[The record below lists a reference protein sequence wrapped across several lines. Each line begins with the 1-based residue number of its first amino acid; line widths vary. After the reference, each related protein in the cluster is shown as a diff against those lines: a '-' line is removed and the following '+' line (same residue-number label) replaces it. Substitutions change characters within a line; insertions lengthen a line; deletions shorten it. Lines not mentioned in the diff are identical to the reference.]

1 MDTHREE
8 ILNNSLKTIE
18 VLSEYSAYFKTISLT
33 KIYLHTRVVH
43 MFFVD
48 NEDIDINKLEL
59 FHVQFTDTLTA
70 LLQKVKSKNER
81 IVKMYKNEITV
92 NTEMIEKLRAQI
104 VDPNSFDGQKSSQTQ
119 RVSKSLRNLYTAIYN
134 RDTNYF
140 FKEDLSSFS
149 IEHYKENFFE
159 GNVDILNKLLEYDRA
174 SVYRTHSASVEK
186 MLLVELGKANFQI
199 LFWAGIQ
206 FRNIMAEVYQ
216 INNTEQYFIFIPSR
230 NLFLPIDITI
240 FPSDEWERKMKGKE
254 HTIRVLI
261 KNNLK
266 AETNIKNTMQYLSH
280 EIQDVLNEN
289 YEKISSLDFFASLED
304 ISIETNTLR
313 AMLETKMI

>member
-8 ILNNSLKTIE
+8 ILANSLATIE
-18 VLSEYSAYFKTISLT
+18 GLSEYSAYFKTISLT
-33 KIYLHTRVVH
+33 KIYLHTKVVH
-43 MFFVD
+43 LFFVD
-48 NEDIDINKLEL
+48 NEDLDINKLEL

-81 IVKMYKNEITV
+81 IVKMYRNEITV
-92 NTEMIEKLRAQI
+92 NSEMIEKLRAQI
-104 VDPNSFDGQKSSQTQ
+104 VDPNSFDGQKSRQTQ
-119 RVSKSLRNLYTAIYN
+119 RVSKSLRELYTAIYN
-134 RDTNYF
+134 KDTNYF

-149 IEHYKENFFE
+149 IENYKESFFE
-159 GNVDILNKLLEYDRA
+159 GSVNILNKLLEYDRA

-186 MLLVELGKANFQI
+186 NLLIELGKANFQF

-206 FRNIMAEVYQ
+206 FRSIMAEVYQ
-216 INNTEQYFIFIPSR
+216 INNSEQYFIFIPSR

-240 FPSDEWERKMKGKE
+240 FPCDEWEQKMRGKE

-266 AETNIKNTMQYLSH
+266 AETNIKHTMQYLSH
-280 EIQDVLNEN
+280 EIQDVLNDN

>member
-92 NTEMIEKLRAQI
+92 NTEMIEKLRALI
-104 VDPNSFDGQKSSQTQ
+104 VEPNSFDGQKSSQTQ

-140 FKEDLSSFS
+140 F
-149 IEHYKENFFE
+149 
-159 GNVDILNKLLEYDRA
+159 
-174 SVYRTHSASVEK
+174 
-186 MLLVELGKANFQI
+186 
-199 LFWAGIQ
+199 
-206 FRNIMAEVYQ
+206 
-216 INNTEQYFIFIPSR
+216 
-230 NLFLPIDITI
+230 
-240 FPSDEWERKMKGKE
+240 
-254 HTIRVLI
+254 
-261 KNNLK
+261 
-266 AETNIKNTMQYLSH
+266 
-280 EIQDVLNEN
+280 
-289 YEKISSLDFFASLED
+289 
-304 ISIETNTLR
+304 
-313 AMLETKMI
+313 